1 MTMCYI
7 RTYVRTCIP
16 KTVSEH
22 RVNTIL
28 TILQHEMVHTHVHST
43 QQEEATVSLE
53 RKNVTQLP
61 MNVRVQE
68 IHSSIPVFLFG
79 VTSILLH
86 QVVKELSPSVP
97 GSTLEAVEATSLH
110 AQASYMMKH

>member
-1 MTMCYI
+1 MKWYI
-7 RTYVRTCIP
+7 RMYV
-16 KTVSEH
+16 
-22 RVNTIL
+22 
-28 TILQHEMVHTHVHST
+28 QYST

-53 RKNVTQLP
+53 RKHVTQLP
-61 MNVRVQE
+61 MYVCVRE
-68 IHSSIPVFLFG
+68 IHSSIPVFLLG

-110 AQASYMMKH
+110 AQASYMMKHQSHSQAPHEHTNNMQNAIDT